1 MKPLL
6 FALLLLVPITPV
18 LAEEAI
24 PDPEAWYRDSYAVLW
39 ADAPWD
45 QPEALKAHSGD
56 RVVIHRADGG
66 LDVLGNDWL
75 LQNLQMWRDEG
86 WLNSELSALET
97 ERIHD
102 TLATFKVR
110 WQDNN
115 EGGVVEFS
123 CSWYQADYL
132 DGAWKLTGYAD
143 MDCAAHGLE
152 H

>member
-6 FALLLLVPITPV
+6 IVLFLLAPVTPV
-18 LAEEAI
+18 IADEMI

-45 QPEALKAHSGD
+45 QPEALMAHSAD
-56 RVVIHRADGG
+56 QVVIHDAAEG
-66 LDVLGNDWL
+66 LVVVGNDWL
-75 LQNLQMWRDEG
+75 LQPLQGWRDEG
-86 WLNSELSALET
+86 WLNSELSALEMD
-97 ERIHD
+97 RIND
-102 TLATFKVR
+102 QLATFKVR

-115 EGGVVEFS
+115 DDDTIEFS

-143 MDCAAHGLE
+143 MDCAAHGLAP
-152 H
+152 